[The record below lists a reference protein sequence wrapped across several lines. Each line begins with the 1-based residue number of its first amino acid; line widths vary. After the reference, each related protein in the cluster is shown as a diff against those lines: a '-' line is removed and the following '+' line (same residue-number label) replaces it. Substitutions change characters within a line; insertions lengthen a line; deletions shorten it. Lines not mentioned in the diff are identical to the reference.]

1 LKSQRDFRN
10 YLAGA
15 ALAFGVVLLT
25 SQLLQLMY
33 GGLSLAD
40 REPLYSLIM
49 NIYLA
54 SHLAGGFL
62 GGYLVARVRGTD
74 FIQTG
79 TVTAVLAYIFEFV
92 YNIVV
97 EGAFTDIYAMLSLL
111 IGGIIGAM
119 FFRARMER
127 ERITTVKKTEEP
139 KPSQEPVE
147 PVKQG

>member
-1 LKSQRDFRN
+1 
-10 YLAGA
+10 
-15 ALAFGVVLLT
+15 
-25 SQLLQLMY
+25 MY

-62 GGYLVARVRGTD
+62 GGYLVARVRGKD

>member
-15 ALAFGVVLLT
+15 ALAFGVVLMT
-25 SQLLQLMY
+25 SQILQLMY

-40 REPLYSLIM
+40 RELLYSLIM

-54 SHLAGGFL
+54 AHLAGGFL
-62 GGYLVARVRGTD
+62 GGYLVARVRGKD

-92 YNIVV
+92 YNILV
-97 EGAFTDIYAMLSLL
+97 EGVY
-111 IGGIIGAM
+111 
-119 FFRARMER
+119 
-127 ERITTVKKTEEP
+127 
-139 KPSQEPVE
+139 
-147 PVKQG
+147 